1 MGEFKK
7 DCPVCQKQFVSLID
21 YMEHLGK
28 DHKDISP
35 DRLSKINAEEKWKFS
50 K

>member
-1 MGEFKK
+1 MVEFTK
-7 DCPVCQKQFVSLID
+7 DCPVCQKQFASLIE
-21 YMEHLGK
+21 YMQHLAK

-35 DRLSKINAEEKWKFS
+35 DKILTMNKEEKWKFS